1 MTINTYQVGG
11 SLRQDDP
18 SYVVRCA
25 DAELYEALK
34 AGEFCY
40 ILNSRQTGKSSLLV
54 RTMFRLE
61 QAGFLCAAVDMTNIG
76 SENITPAQWYK
87 GIVADIWSGFNLV
100 GELNLKA
107 WWREQEELS
116 LLQRLSRFI
125 NELLSVH
132 FPEER
137 LFIFIDEIDS
147 ILSLDFPVDDFFA
160 LIRFCYNQR
169 AINPAYNRISFAI
182 FGVATPSDLI
192 VDKNRTPFNIGKA
205 IELHG
210 FSLQEAQPLVKGL
223 ATKINNAR
231 SVLIEILKWTGGQ
244 PFLTQK
250 LCQLAFKASQKTAS
264 GVLTIPPGN
273 EGFWVESIVKSLI
286 IENWESQDEPEHLR
300 TIRSRLLYSEER
312 AGRMLGIYQQMLQ
325 QVEILADD
333 SREKIELLLSGLIIK
348 EQGLLRVRNLLYQEI
363 FNREWVEKQLNNLRP
378 YSQGLEAWIASKRT
392 DPSRLLRGKA
402 LQEAQLWAQG
412 KNLSNIDY
420 QFLAASQELDRQEVQ
435 QSLEAERA
443 KEIAARLAEEQKR
456 LIQEQKAARLQRY
469 LLVAVSVALVI
480 VSVLGGLAFSE
491 YNRAVA
497 IDRQVKIKAISA
509 IATSSD
515 ALFASHQ
522 RLDALI
528 QAIKAKKSLEKLGG
542 TDLETETKVE
552 TVLRQAVYE
561 VVESNRLSDFAAEA
575 WTIDISPDSN
585 FIVTGSTDGSIKL
598 WRRDGT
604 LLNTLEKH
612 LTPVWTIKFSPDG
625 NYFAAGSDDGIIQL
639 WQRDAT
645 GKFPKSPYQTL
656 QAHDSAVMTLTFSP
670 DGQILASGSADRTV
684 KLWQWDY
691 TNKLQLLPHKI
702 LQGHSA
708 LVGSI
713 AFSPDGK
720 MLASE
725 SEKTIKLWQR
735 DGTLLKSWQAHA
747 AGISQVIFS
756 LDGQTLI
763 SSSMDKTIKFWDI
776 SNLEEFVGRPE
787 KILNG
792 HSNGIGS
799 IALSADGQRLVSG
812 SLDKTIKIWNFNAKT
827 EVNTLRGANTGI
839 WRVALSPDGTYIAS
853 AGTEKMVRIWKRKGR
868 LKSSLQAADAA
879 IWGVAIAPDSQA
891 IATASL
897 DHTVKI
903 WNREGKLLTS
913 LVGHEA
919 SVFGVDISP
928 DNQTIATAS
937 NDGTVKLWRR
947 DGRLLKTLTY
957 GAEVWDVEFSPD
969 GQLIA
974 AAGADNTVKIWQ
986 EDGTFLRSLSGFG
999 ATLRRIT
1006 FSPDSQI
1013 IAVTSGDNTIKLWQ
1027 PDGSFLRTLAG
1038 HHSLVCGVAFSP
1050 DGQFLA
1056 SASGD
1061 GTIRLWHRDGTL
1073 VKSFEHGAAV
1083 CGVAFGPK
1091 GQKIVTGGSDKT
1103 VKIWNLSGRLQKI
1116 LVGHRDAVRAIAVSP
1131 DDSFIASGSEDNRL
1145 ILWNLDQVVKLDP
1158 LTYACHWVE
1167 DYLRTNSHLTE
1178 DERHLCDGVL
1188 FSGKKR
1194 DRVKI

>member
-11 SLRQDDP
+11 SLRKDDP
-18 SYVVRCA
+18 TYVVRGA

-54 RTMFRLE
+54 QTMFCLE
-61 QAGFLCAAVDMTNIG
+61 QAGFRCIAIDMTNIG

-87 GIVADIWSGFNLV
+87 GLVADIWSSFNLV
-100 GELNLKA
+100 SELNLKA

-116 LLQRLSRFI
+116 LLQRLSNFI
-125 NELLSVH
+125 NEVLTVY

-137 LFIFIDEIDS
+137 IFIFIDEIDS
-147 ILSLDFPVDDFFA
+147 ILSLNFPVDDFFA

-169 AINPAYNRISFAI
+169 AINPAYHRISFAI

-192 VDKNRTPFNIGKA
+192 SDKNRTPFNIGKA
-205 IELHG
+205 IELQG

-223 ATKINNAR
+223 AQKINNAEA
-231 SVLIEILKWTGGQ
+231 VLAEICKWTAGQ

-250 LCQLAFKASQKTAS
+250 LCQIVWKVSQETES
-264 GVLTIPPGN
+264 GMLTIPPGK
-273 EGFWVESIVKSLI
+273 EAFWVEKIVRSRI

-300 TIRSRLLYSEER
+300 TIRSRLLHSEKT
-312 AGRMLGIYQQMLQ
+312 AGRSLGIYQQILQ
-325 QVEILADD
+325 ESEISADD
-333 SREKIELLLSGLIIK
+333 SREKIELLLSGLVVRK
-348 EQGLLRVRNLLYQEI
+348 QGKLAVRNPIYREI
-363 FNREWVEKQLNNLRP
+363 FDPKWVEKQLNNLRP
-378 YSQGLEAWIASKRT
+378 YSQGLGAWIASNRT
-392 DPSRLLRGKA
+392 DNSRLLRGKA

-412 KNLSNIDY
+412 KNLSNTDY

-435 QSLEAERA
+435 QFLEVE
-443 KEIAARLAEEQKR
+443 KTQEIAARLVEEQKR
-456 LIQEQKAARLQRY
+456 LVQEQKVARLQRY
-469 LLVAVSVALVI
+469 LLVAVSIALVI

-497 IDRQVKIKAISA
+497 IDRQVKMKAISA

-528 QAIKAKKSLEKLGG
+528 QAIKAKRSLERLGE

-552 TVLRQAVYE
+552 SVLRQAVYE
-561 VVESNRLSDFAAEA
+561 VVESNRLSNFAAEA

-585 FIVTGSTDGSIKL
+585 LIVTGSTDGSIKI

-604 LLNTLEKH
+604 LLNTLEKYS
-612 LTPVWTIKFSPDG
+612 TPVWTIKFSPDG
-625 NYFAAGSDDGIIQL
+625 NYLAAGSDDGIIQL
-639 WQRDAT
+639 WQRDAR
-645 GKFPKSPYQTL
+645 GKFPQLPYQTL
-656 QAHDSAVMTLTFSP
+656 PAHESAVMTLAFSP
-670 DGQILASGSADRTV
+670 DGQILASGSSDRTV
-684 KLWQWDY
+684 KFWQWDY
-691 TNKLQLLPHKI
+691 TNKLQVLPYKI

-720 MLASE
+720 IFASQ
-725 SEKTIKLWQR
+725 SEQTLKLWRR
-735 DGTLLKSWQAHA
+735 DGKLLKSWQAHA

-756 LDGQTLI
+756 LDSQTLI
-763 SSSMDKTIKFWDI
+763 SSSMDKTIKFWNL
-776 SNLEEFVGRPE
+776 SNLAEFSGEPE

-792 HSNGIGS
+792 HSSGVGS
-799 IALSADGQRLVSG
+799 IALSADGQRIVSG
-812 SLDKTIKIWNFNAKT
+812 SLDKTIKIWNLNAKT
-827 EVNTLRGANTGI
+827 ELNTLRGAKTGI

-868 LKSSLQAADAA
+868 LKNSLQAADAA
-879 IWGVAIAPDSQA
+879 IWGVAIAPDSLA

-897 DHTVKI
+897 DHSVKL
-903 WNREGKLLTS
+903 WNREGKLLTT
-913 LVGHEA
+913 LVGHQA
-919 SVFGVDISP
+919 AVFGVAISP

-937 NDGTVKLWRR
+937 NDGTVKLWER
-947 DGRLLKTLTY
+947 DGTLLKTLIY
-957 GAEVWDVEFSPD
+957 DAEVWDVEFSPD
-969 GQLIA
+969 NQLIA

-986 EDGTFLRSLSGFG
+986 KDGTLFKTLNGFG
-999 ATLRRIT
+999 ATLRRVT

-1013 IAVTSGDNTIKLWQ
+1013 LAVTSGNNTIKLWRQ
-1027 PDGSFLRTLAG
+1027 DGTFLRTLAG

-1050 DGQFLA
+1050 DGQLLA

-1061 GTIRLWHRDGTL
+1061 GTVRLWDRDGTL
-1073 VKSFEHGAAV
+1073 VKILEHGAAV

-1091 GQKIVTGGSDKT
+1091 GEKIVTGGSDKM
-1103 VKIWNLSGRLQKI
+1103 VRIWNLSGRLQKI
-1116 LVGHRDAVRAIAVSP
+1116 LIGHRDAVRAIAVSP
-1131 DDSFIASGSEDNRL
+1131 DDRFIASGSEDNRL

-1158 LTYACHWVE
+1158 LTYACQWVE
-1167 DYLRTNSHLTE
+1167 DYLRTNSQLSAA
-1178 DERHLCDGVL
+1178 ERHLCDGI
-1188 FSGKKR
+1188 FSSELK
-1194 DRVKI
+1194 VN